1 MIKILAIDDSPENIN
16 TLQAFIHDLFPDYNF
31 LSATSGEEGISL
43 AFQHIPDVILLDIL
57 MPVMDGFEVINKI
70 KSNESLK
77 EIPIICITAHK
88 FNFEF
93 HEKIMDAEADAI
105 LAKPFDITELA
116 VLIKSMLKIRQA
128 EKQAK
133 NEKERLQE
141 LVKERTQ
148 LLEKELEEHKKT
160 ETELAI
166 SEEHFRRIFENLQD
180 AYFQADK
187 NGVTINTN
195 PSAVRLYGYNSIN
208 EMIGLPV
215 TTFYGDSEARKHLLS
230 ELEISG
236 RIDDFIELGRKKDGS
251 LFWVSM
257 NVQLF
262 FDDNGQPIGSEG
274 VVRDINERIL
284 TEQKLKENE
293 ERFKHVFE
301 SANVGK
307 SITLPSGEINV
318 NQAFCNM
325 LGYTPDELRN
335 KKWQDITPEDEIKI
349 TEEIVAPLYTGKKNE
364 VRLRKRYIHKNGNY
378 IWCDVSI
385 AALRDQKGKIIH
397 FITTLINITDQIKA
411 EGALLES
418 EEITRALLNGI
429 PESAF
434 LIDINGK
441 VIAANI
447 TVAQRLNRSLDQ
459 LIGSNIYELV
469 KTDVSKFRK
478 RFVEEVVEGKNP
490 IRFEDIRDDRYYDN
504 QVHPVFNENGEVKR
518 LAIIGID
525 ITDRKLAE
533 EELKE
538 REVQY
543 RNLANAGT
551 ALIWTSGTDKLCNYF
566 NEPWLRFT
574 GRSLAQEQGNGW
586 TEGVHPDD
594 LDHCIKIYVSAFDQR
609 DPFEMEYRLLNANSE
624 YRWIR
629 DLGTPNYNSHGDFVG
644 YIGYCFDITERKNIE
659 NELLRAK
666 EKAEESE
673 HILKVRNEELQQK
686 NKFIQ
691 TILDNLPIGVAL
703 NNTKTGEANYAN
715 HRFEEIYG
723 WPINELDSVASFFE
737 KVYPDKSYREQISE
751 RILNDINS
759 GDPSKMHW
767 ENIEITTSNNVK
779 KIVNSVNIPLPEQ
792 NTMVSTV
799 IDITDLKLA
808 EKALMETNR
817 LLSKF
822 IHHSPIYTFI
832 KEVNPNQST
841 VLIASENYIDMIG
854 IKGSDMNGKNM
865 YQLFP
870 ADFAEKM
877 TADDWW
883 VVSNEKIITI
893 DEELNNRF
901 YTTIKFPIIQGNR
914 SLLAGYS
921 IDITERILAE
931 KAIQEKNDELIKVIA
946 ELKVAKEKAEESDQL
961 KSAFLANMSHEIRTP
976 MNSIMGFASLLP
988 EEESKELINNYA
1000 GIIVNSSEHL
1010 VHIIDDIV
1018 LYSRLQTKLLSYIP
1032 RNFNALDLLNDVKQ
1046 SFKLPEFQ
1054 KEVVLL
1060 IDSQKNCS
1068 VNLYSDYEKLRQI
1081 LTNLV
1086 SNSFKYTF
1094 TGSIKLGI
1102 ETSDSNVIFSVT
1114 DTGIGIPKDEIN
1126 QIFNRFYRASNVTKG
1141 KIGGTGLG
1149 LSIVKELVD
1158 LLDGEIWAQSNL
1170 NVGTTFFISI
1180 PMNH

>member
-16 TLQAFIHDLFPDYNF
+16 TLQAFIHDLFPDYDF
-31 LSATSGEEGISL
+31 LSATSGEEGINL
-43 AFQHIPDVILLDIL
+43 AIQHIPDVILLDIL
-57 MPVMDGFEVINKI
+57 MPVMDGFDVISKI
-70 KSNESLK
+70 KSNELLK

-93 HEKIMDAEADAI
+93 HEKIMDAEVDAI

-116 VLIKSMLKIRQA
+116 VLIKSMLKIRHA

-160 ETELAI
+160 EIELAI

-187 NGVTINTN
+187 NGVTINAN

-230 ELEISG
+230 ELEITG
-236 RIDDFIELGRKKDGS
+236 RIDDFIELGKKKDGS
-251 LFWVSM
+251 FFWVSM

-274 VVRDINERIL
+274 VVRDINERII

-318 NQAFCNM
+318 NQTFCNM
-325 LGYTPDELRN
+325 LGFTPEELKN

-349 TEEIVAPLYTGKKNE
+349 TEEVVAPLYNGEKNE

-385 AALRDQKGKIIH
+385 AALRDQKGKIIN
-397 FITTLINITDQIKA
+397 FITTLIDITDQIK
-411 EGALLES
+411 
-418 EEITRALLNGI
+418 
-429 PESAF
+429 
-434 LIDINGK
+434 
-441 VIAANI
+441 V
-447 TVAQRLNRSLDQ
+447 
-459 LIGSNIYELV
+459 
-469 KTDVSKFRK
+469 
-478 RFVEEVVEGKNP
+478 
-490 IRFEDIRDDRYYDN
+490 
-504 QVHPVFNENGEVKR
+504 
-518 LAIIGID
+518 
-525 ITDRKLAE
+525 E

-543 RNLANAGT
+543 RNLADAGT

-566 NEPWLRFT
+566 NEPWLHFT
-574 GRSLAQEQGNGW
+574 GRSLEQELGNGW
-586 TEGVHPDD
+586 AEGVHPED
-594 LDHCIKIYVSAFDQR
+594 LDNCLKIYISAFDQHI
-609 DPFEMEYRLLNANSE
+609 PFEMEYRLLNANSE

-629 DLGTPNYNSHGDFVG
+629 DMGTPNYNSHGDFIG

-659 NELLRAK
+659 YELLRAK
-666 EKAEESE
+666 EIAEKSE
-673 HILKVRNEELQQK
+673 QILKIRNEELQLK
-686 NKFIQ
+686 NEFIQ
-691 TILDNLPIGVAL
+691 TVLDNLPIGVAL
-703 NNTKTGEANYAN
+703 NNTKTGEAIYAN
-715 HRFEEIYG
+715 HKFEEIYG
-723 WPINELDSVASFFE
+723 WAFNELDTVSSFFE
-737 KVYPDKSYREQISE
+737 KVYPDKSYREQIYE
-751 RILNDINS
+751 QIINDINS
-759 GDPSKMHW
+759 DDPSKMHY
-767 ENIEITTSNNVK
+767 ENIEITTNNDVK
-779 KIVNSVNIPLPEQ
+779 KIVNIVNIPLSEQ

-799 IDITDLKLA
+799 ADITDLKLA
-808 EKALMETNR
+808 EKSLMETNT

-832 KEVNPNQST
+832 KEVRPDQST

-854 IKGSDMNGKNM
+854 IKGSDMTGKNM

-870 ADFAEKM
+870 AEFAEKM

-883 VVSNEKIITI
+883 VVSNEKIITL

-946 ELKVAKEKAEESDQL
+946 ELKIAKEKAEESDRL

-988 EEESKELINNYA
+988 EEESKELLNNYA
-1000 GIIVNSSEHL
+1000 RIIVSSSEHL

-1054 KEVVLL
+1054 KEVGLL
-1060 IDSQKNCS
+1060 IDCQKNCS
-1068 VNLYSDYEKLRQI
+1068 INLYSDYEKLRQV

-1086 SNSFKYTF
+1086 SNSFKYTIA
-1094 TGSIKLGI
+1094 GSIKLGI
-1102 ETSDSNVIFSVT
+1102 EKSDSNVIFSVT

-1158 LLDGEIWAQSNL
+1158 LLDGEIWAKSNL